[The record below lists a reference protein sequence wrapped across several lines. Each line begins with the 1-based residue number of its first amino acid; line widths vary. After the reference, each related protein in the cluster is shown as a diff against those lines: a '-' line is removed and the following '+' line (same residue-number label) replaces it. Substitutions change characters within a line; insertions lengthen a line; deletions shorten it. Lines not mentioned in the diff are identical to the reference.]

1 MKVKHNKKRNTAV
14 VYETLLKDMTAAI
27 LKGDSAR
34 KQAIVSI
41 LKEHFSIGTTLN
53 KDLSCYRSLY
63 ETKEMPQET
72 AQRIVFE
79 AKKQRASLDPK
90 DLFNAQTRVIH
101 DINKTVDP
109 SIFSNFVPNYKTLA
123 TIHQIFSD
131 NLSPKE
137 RVLLENNIVDLM
149 CEKNVLEKTGGIDNI
164 TLNTFI
170 RKFNERYEDK
180 LIKEQKELLSH
191 YIASFADN
199 SLSLKVYL
207 NEEVSRLK
215 TALSDNLEDPML
227 QEDTDM
233 LLKTK
238 KVIDKMN
245 SLKEASINDD
255 TLTIILRT
263 QAIVKEF
270 QADAAND

>member
-14 VYETLLKDMTAAI
+14 IYETLLKDMTAAI
-27 LKGDSAR
+27 LKGDNSR
-34 KQAIVSI
+34 KQAIISI
-41 LKEHFSIGTTLN
+41 LKEPFSIGTTLN
-53 KDLSCYRSLY
+53 KDLSCYRSIY
-63 ETKEMPQET
+63 ETRDLSAET
-72 AQRIVFE
+72 SQRIILE

-90 DLFNAQTRVIH
+90 ELFEAQTRTIH
-101 DINKTVDP
+101 DINKKVDP

-137 RVLLENNIVDLM
+137 RVLLENKIVEIM
-149 CEKNVLEKTGGIDNI
+149 CEKNVFDKTKDIDNI
-164 TLNTFI
+164 TLNTFVQ
-170 RKFNERYEDK
+170 KFNEKYEDK
-180 LIKEQKELLSH
+180 LIEEQKVLLSH

-207 NEEVSRLK
+207 NNEVARLK
-215 TALSDNLEDPML
+215 EELRASLNTHIL
-227 QEDTDM
+227 QEDSDM

-238 KVIDKMN
+238 KVIDRME
-245 SLKEASINDD
+245 SLKEATLNDN
-255 TLTIILRT
+255 TITTILRT

-270 QADAAND
+270 QSNAVND

>member
-14 VYETLLKDMTAAI
+14 IYETLLKDMTAAI
-27 LKGDSAR
+27 LKGDNSR
-34 KQAIVSI
+34 KQAIISI

-53 KDLSCYRSLY
+53 KDLSCYRSIY
-63 ETKEMPQET
+63 ETRDLSAET
-72 AQRIVFE
+72 SQRIILE
-79 AKKQRASLDPK
+79 AKRQRASLDPK
-90 DLFNAQTRVIH
+90 ELFEAQTRTIH
-101 DINKTVDP
+101 DINKKVDP

-137 RVLLENNIVDLM
+137 RVLLENKIVEIM
-149 CEKNVLEKTGGIDNI
+149 CEKNVFDKTKDIDNI
-164 TLNTFI
+164 TLNTFVQ
-170 RKFNERYEDK
+170 KFNEKYEDK
-180 LIKEQKELLSH
+180 LIEEQKVLLSH

-207 NEEVSRLK
+207 NNEVARLK
-215 TALSDNLEDPML
+215 EELRASLNTHIL
-227 QEDTDM
+227 QEDSDM

-238 KVIDKMN
+238 KVIDRME
-245 SLKEASINDD
+245 SLKEATLNDN
-255 TLTIILRT
+255 TITTILRT

-270 QADAAND
+270 QSNAVND